1 MSNMYPEGVITLQ
14 YADDTLLF
22 LKHSVEDACHL
33 KWLLLYFEK
42 ISGMKINYHNTDL
55 TPMNLEEEEIHDYAR
70 IFCCKIGSFPFLNI
84 WGCLY
89 ILRSLEEKICIPW

>member
-1 MSNMYPEGVITLQ
+1 LRQGDPLSPLLFNLVVDIFTRMLIKAANRGHITSFMSNMYPEGVITLQ

-42 ISGMKINYHNTDL
+42 ISGMKINYHKSDL
-55 TPMNLEEEEIHDYAR
+55 TSMNLEE
-70 IFCCKIGSFPFLNI
+70 
-84 WGCLY
+84 
-89 ILRSLEEKICIPW
+89 